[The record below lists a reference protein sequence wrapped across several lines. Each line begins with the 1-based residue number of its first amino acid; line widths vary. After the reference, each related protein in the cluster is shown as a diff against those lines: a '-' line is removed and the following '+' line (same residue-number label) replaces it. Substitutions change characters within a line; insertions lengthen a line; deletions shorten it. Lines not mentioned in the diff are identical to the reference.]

1 MGISDEFEA
10 LQRKEF
16 IKNKQ
21 IAEKA
26 FEGGK
31 YDEAKKAF
39 TAAANAAKKISDSTS
54 GKQSKEK
61 WLQLSKNYFYA
72 SEQLNKGK
80 IPAVNKP
87 KEYVQMPAE
96 APERTGETGQEKEE
110 NFEKYIEENLITS
123 STVTWGDIA
132 GLENTKETI
141 KESIVLSIIEG
152 KPEAIKPWKGILLFG
167 PPGTGKTLLAAA
179 TAGSLRST
187 FFNVKVSQMLSKY
200 FGESSKIVS
209 ALYNVARKKAPS
221 IIFLDEFDSIAM
233 TRSAEISESSRRVLS
248 TLLSELD
255 GLQDKKSSSY
265 ILTMAATNTPWDLD
279 TAVLSRFQKRIY
291 VPLPDLAA
299 VMEMIKLNTQKK
311 GIEFQ
316 GDQNEIAQECVS
328 KLFAGRDV
336 STLCNEAIW
345 TMVREQNTGLSQLA
359 DRSIDDVKRYDLK
372 VRPLV
377 RADFK
382 RSFESIESA
391 VKQRDLMKHDAW
403 AQEYGGYQPDKKKRP
418 ELIDHKKLAM
428 ERNKNE
434 LLRPVIEKL
443 PLLLEGSDINP
454 EVFEA
459 AINIA
464 LEIAQEGREGKPVGM
479 AFVMGDSEN
488 VMKNSRQ
495 LILNPFAG
503 HPQEERMITLPDL
516 KDNVKELA
524 QLDGVFVIR
533 GDGLIEAAGRYLTA
547 NASGI
552 NLPKGFGTRHSSVAA
567 ITMATNSIG
576 VVVSQSGGGIRVIKK
591 GRIEAKI

>member
-21 IAEKA
+21 NAEKA
-26 FEGGK
+26 FEEGK

-39 TAAANAAKKISDSTS
+39 NAAANAARKISDSTS

-96 APERTGETGQEKEE
+96 ASERAPETGQEKEE
-110 NFEKYIEENLITS
+110 NFEKYIEENVITS

-141 KESIVLSIIEG
+141 KESVVLSLIEG

-179 TAGSLRST
+179 TAGSLKST

-209 ALYNVARKKAPS
+209 ALYNVARKKSPS

-299 VMEMIKLNTQKK
+299 VTEMIKLNTQKK

-316 GDQNEIAQECVS
+316 GDHKEIAQECVS

-345 TMVREQNTGLSQLA
+345 TMVRDQNAGLSQLA
-359 DRSIDDVKRYDLK
+359 DKSIDDVKSYNLK
-372 VRPLV
+372 VRPLA
-377 RADFK
+377 RSDFQT
-382 RSFESIESA
+382 SFESIESA
-391 VKQRDLMKHDAW
+391 VKQRDLMKHEAW
-403 AQEYGGYQPDKKKRP
+403 AQEYGGYEPNKKKRL
-418 ELIDHKKLAM
+418 ELTDHKKQAV
-428 ERNKNE
+428 EWNKNE
-434 LLRPVIEKL
+434 LLRPIIEKM
-443 PLLLEGSDINP
+443 PNFLEGSDVKP

-459 AINIA
+459 AVNIA
-464 LEIAQEGREGKPVGM
+464 AEIAREGREGKPVGT
-479 AFVMGDSEN
+479 AFVIGDSEN

-503 HPQEERMITLPDL
+503 HPAEERMITNPDL
-516 KDNVKELA
+516 RGNIKELS
-524 QLDGVFVIR
+524 QLDGVFVVSGNGIF
-533 GDGLIEAAGRYLTA
+533 EAAGRYLTVDA
-547 NASGI
+547 RIAT
-552 NLPKGFGTRHSSVAA
+552 LPKGLGTRHSSVAA
-567 ITMATNSIG
+567 MTMATGAIG
-576 VVVSQSGGGIRVIKK
+576 IVVSQSGGGIMVMKK
-591 GRIEAKI
+591 GRIEGKV